1 MGENIHSYRIVHDKT
16 YYLYAYIKTWGV
28 SAREMISFTH
38 NEWGQHDIMNN
49 NIILIK
55 RGADTIYTVLP
66 TKYCKYTSTT
76 ILKHANVLAK
86 VNKPYF

>member
-1 MGENIHSYRIVHDKT
+1 MK
-16 YYLYAYIKTWGV
+16 
-28 SAREMISFTH
+28 FTH
-38 NEWGQHDIMNN
+38 NYWGQLDI
-49 NIILIK
+49 IKKIKILTK